1 MKAAFVAVG
10 EEIIDDAGYRCNML
24 REPSVLNEI

>member
-10 EEIIDDAGYRCNML
+10 EEINDAGHRCNML

>member
-10 EEIIDDAGYRCNML
+10 EEINAGHRCNML